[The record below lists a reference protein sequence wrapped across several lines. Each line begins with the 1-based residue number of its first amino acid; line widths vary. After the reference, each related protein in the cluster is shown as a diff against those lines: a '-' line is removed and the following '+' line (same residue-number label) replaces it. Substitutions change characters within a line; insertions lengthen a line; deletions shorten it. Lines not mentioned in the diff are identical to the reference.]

1 MAQRRVGRDS
11 GAQQGRRSVKLE
23 TVRNADDEVLVDDD
37 VLGVAAVCDRSVT
50 VDRAVGLRV
59 AGEAVLL
66 VARQA
71 VLALAAGVDH
81 AADADAVTGRE
92 VGHVGADLGDD
103 AGYFV
108 PGYRGV
114 GDLSPLAACEVDV
127 RVTDTAELDV
137 DPDVLRPERSTLD
150 LQRTERAVRGE
161 RADGASSRFLGRRCS
176 QRGSCHAN
184 DGRSPQGLERGAVS
198 PPLGFDEWTGGPRFE
213 TS

>member
-1 MAQRRVGRDS
+1 MLTTKS
-11 GAQQGRRSVKLE
+11 C
-23 TVRNADDEVLVDDD
+23 VDDD
-37 VLGVAAVCDRSVT
+37 VIGVAAVCDRSVT

-81 AADADAVTGRE
+81 AADADTVTGRE

-103 AGYFV
+103 AGDFV

-114 GDLSPLAACEVDV
+114 GYLSPLAACEVDV
-127 RVTDTAELDV
+127 RVTDPAELDV

-150 LQRTERAVRGE
+150 LQRTERGVWGE
-161 RADGASSRFLGRRCS
+161 RADGASRGRLGSRCS

-198 PPLGFDEWTGGPRFE
+198 PPLGFDRWIGGPRFE